1 MTDQTSQ
8 ISAAQGAPTVSRRTV
23 LRAAAWT
30 APAVLVAAATP
41 ALAASGDLPGLRL
54 LNTVTE
60 AGDYVLDNPDESIGG
75 AEGRRGYH
83 NEGFEYRFRVENNG
97 EAGSVLR
104 GPVHISFY
112 VPEQAQYW
120 IQDGGEEAGWNG
132 NYGNQWN
139 SASPLFDVNGDG
151 ITDSRTSYMDHQH
164 NTNQLGAIYSAG
176 EVVENPYPYIGPYI
190 GTGNPPTNP
199 DRGTVRRVTLS
210 VPLPEAGLEVGQ
222 WVQVTA
228 RWVIPARLRR
238 PNNNK
243 DNLWIQP
250 EGARSFTWF
259 SDVVVTSTGAGEGEL
274 IDSLD
279 ATPEPR
285 PDGLWYFDGGPAW
298 DFGHSY

>member
-8 ISAAQGAPTVSRRTV
+8 ISAAQGAPTISRRTV

-41 ALAASGDLPGLRL
+41 ALAASGALPGLRL

-60 AGDYVLDNPDESIGG
+60 AGDYVPGNPAESIGG
-75 AEGRRGYH
+75 AEGRPGYH

-120 IQDGGEEAGWNG
+120 IQDGGGEEWND
-132 NYGNQWN
+132 NYRNQLN
-139 SASPLFDVNGDG
+139 SASPLFSSPG
-151 ITDSRTSYMDHQH
+151 ITDSRTSYMAHQ
-164 NTNQLGAIYSAG
+164 NNSNQLGATYSAAA
-176 EVVENPYPYIGPYI
+176 EAVANPYPYTGA
-190 GTGNPPTNP
+190 GNPPTNP
-199 DRGTVRRVTLS
+199 NAGTVRRVTLS

-228 RWVIPARLRR
+228 RWVIPPRLRR
-238 PNNNK
+238 PNNNTS
-243 DNLWIQP
+243 DLWIQP

-259 SDVVVTSTGAGEGEL
+259 SDVVVTSTGAGEDEL
-274 IDSLD
+274 TSSLE
-279 ATPEPR
+279 ATASAGR

-298 DFGHSY
+298 DFGHAL